1 MTPKTQKKVCI
12 ITSTRADY
20 GLLKNLLSALHH
32 KASISPQLLVTGM
45 HLSKKH
51 GYTVNEIRQDG
62 FEIHAEVP
70 INLEAT
76 SSPLS
81 TAQAA
86 AASLSKIADA
96 LNLLSPDIVVLLGD
110 RYEIASAAY
119 AALYLQIPIAH
130 LHGGERSE
138 GVIDEALRHSITKTA
153 YWHFCASEEY
163 RKRIIQLGEA
173 PQRVF
178 NVGALGLDSI
188 KQLKLWDRQTL
199 EKSLALSLLQP
210 TFVVT
215 YHPLSTSELV
225 TRAEVNALCE
235 ALSRHP
241 EATLVVTGVN
251 ADTGADIV
259 RNAFAKLQNRLNNEN
274 FLMVESLGQTRY
286 LSLLAHANIVI
297 GNSSSGI
304 IEAPFMKVPTI
315 NIGDRQ
321 RGRMKGKSQ
330 IDCQASVDDISN
342 AISKALSP
350 DFLQTAFDAPPPLG
364 DGTSAIQIANILEN
378 APLSKD
384 YLTKSF
390 YDIPF
395 QDRYSEGSP

>member
-1 MTPKTQKKVCI
+1 MISTIPRKICV

-20 GLLKNLLSALHH
+20 GLLRNLLTALQH
-32 KASISPQLLVTGM
+32 KTTISTQLLVTGT

-51 GYTVNEIRQDG
+51 GYTVEEIRQDG
-62 FEIHAEVP
+62 FEIQAEVP
-70 INLEAT
+70 ITLEVT
-76 SSPLS
+76 SPLS

-86 AASLSKIADA
+86 ASALSEIAKA
-96 LNLLSPDIVVLLGD
+96 LHQLKPDIVVLLGD

-163 RKRIIQLGEA
+163 RQRIIQLGEA

-188 KQLKLWDRQTL
+188 KRLKLWDKQKL
-199 EKSLALSLLQP
+199 ENSLALSLQGP
-210 TFVVT
+210 VFVVT
-215 YHPLSTSELV
+215 YHPVSTSEQS
-225 TRAEVNALCE
+225 TRTEINALCD
-235 ALSRHP
+235 ALCAYP
-241 EATLVVTGVN
+241 EATIIVTGVN

-259 RNAFAKLQNRLNNEN
+259 RVAFENLQSQLTTQR

-286 LSLLAHANIVI
+286 LSLLAHADIVI

-304 IEAPFMKVPTI
+304 IEAPFMKVPTV

-321 RGRMKGKSQ
+321 RGRLKGRSQ
-330 IDCQASVDDISN
+330 IDCQGRSDEISN
-342 AISKALSP
+342 AISKALSS
-350 DFLQTAFDAPPPLG
+350 DFLRTAFDTPPPLG
-364 DGTSAIQIANILEN
+364 DGTSAPKIAEILEKT
-378 APLSKD
+378 PLSKD
-384 YLTKSF
+384 CLTKSF

-395 QDRYSEGSP
+395 QDRYSEGSL